1 MEKIVVVD
9 DEREIADLVALYL
22 KNSGYDV
29 ITFYNSI
36 EARDYIMKNPP
47 DLAILDIMMPELDG
61 LELLKEIRETHYY
74 PIILLTAKDQELD
87 IITGLTLGS
96 DEYITKPF
104 KPLELVAR
112 TKALLRRSKV
122 YEKINDRQK
131 SIFIYKDLVI
141 DYNNRECFI
150 NEEKLQ
156 LTNTEYK
163 ILEIL
168 LKNCGQKISSEDL
181 FFQATGESYY
191 DKACNSIA
199 THIRNIRIKLGDS
212 FDNPKYIKT
221 IWGEGYIIEREN

>member
-22 KNSGYDV
+22 KNSGYNV

-47 DLAILDIMMPELDG
+47 DLAVLDIMMPELDG

-122 YEKINDRQK
+122 YEKMNEGK
-131 SIFIYKDLVI
+131 EAIFVYKDLVI

-168 LKNCGQKISSEDL
+168 LKNCGQRIASEDL
-181 FFQATGESYY
+181 FFQVTGESYY

-199 THIRNIRIKLGDS
+199 THIRNIRIKLRDS

-221 IWGEGYIIEREN
+221 IWGEGYIIEKEN

>member
-1 MEKIVVVD
+1 MVVD

-22 KNSGYDV
+22 KNSGYNV

-47 DLAILDIMMPELDG
+47 DLAVLDIMMPELDG

-122 YEKINDRQK
+122 YEKMNDRK
-131 SIFIYKDLVI
+131 EAIFIYKDLVI
-141 DYNNRECFI
+141 DYNNRKCFI

-168 LKNCGQKISSEDL
+168 LKNCGQKIASEDL
-181 FFQATGESYY
+181 FFQVTGESYY

-199 THIRNIRIKLGDS
+199 THIRNIRIKLEDS

-221 IWGEGYIIEREN
+221 IWGEGYIIEKEN

>member
-1 MEKIVVVD
+1 MEKVVVVD
-9 DEREIADLVALYL
+9 NEREIADLVALYL

-29 ITFYNSI
+29 ITFYNSLD
-36 EARDYIMKNPP
+36 ARDYMMKNPP
-47 DLAILDIMMPELDG
+47 DLAVLDIMMPELDG

-122 YEKINDRQK
+122 YEKINDRQE

-141 DYNNRECFI
+141 DYNNKECSM
-150 NEEKLQ
+150 NGEKLQ

-163 ILEIL
+163 ILEVL
-168 LKNCGQKISSEDL
+168 LKTSGQKLSSEDL
-181 FFQATGESYY
+181 FFQITGESYY

-199 THIRNIRIKLGDS
+199 THIRNIRIKLEDS

-221 IWGEGYIIEREN
+221 IWGEGYIIEKEN

>member
-47 DLAILDIMMPELDG
+47 DLAVLDIMMPELDG

-122 YEKINDRQK
+122 YEKMNDRK
-131 SIFIYKDLVI
+131 EAIFIYKDLVI

-168 LKNCGQKISSEDL
+168 LKNYGQKIASEDL
-181 FFQATGESYY
+181 FFQVTGESYY

-199 THIRNIRIKLGDS
+199 THIRNIRIKLEDS

-221 IWGEGYIIEREN
+221 IWGEGYIIEKEN

>member
-29 ITFYNSI
+29 ITFYNPL

-47 DLAILDIMMPELDG
+47 DLAVLDIMMPELDG

-122 YEKINDRQK
+122 YEKMNDRK
-131 SIFIYKDLVI
+131 EAMFIYKDLVI

-168 LKNCGQKISSEDL
+168 LKNCGQKIASEDL
-181 FFQATGESYY
+181 FFQVTGESYY

-199 THIRNIRIKLGDS
+199 THIRNIRIKLEDS

-221 IWGEGYIIEREN
+221 IWGEGYIIEKEN

>member
-9 DEREIADLVALYL
+9 DEKEIADLIALYL
-22 KNSGYDV
+22 KNSGYNV
-29 ITFYNSI
+29 ITFYNPL
-36 EARDYIMKNPP
+36 EARDYMTKNPP
-47 DLAILDIMMPELDG
+47 DLAVLDIMMPELDG

-104 KPLELVAR
+104 KLLELVAR
-112 TKALLRRSKV
+112 TNALLRRSKV
-122 YEKINDRQK
+122 YEKMNDEQD
-131 SIFIYKDLVI
+131 FIYKDLVI

-150 NEEKLQ
+150 NDEKLQ

-168 LKNCGQKISSEDL
+168 LKNCGQKVSSEDL
-181 FFQATGESYY
+181 FFKVTGESYY
-191 DKACNSIA
+191 NKACNSIA

>member
-1 MEKIVVVD
+1 MVVD
-9 DEREIADLVALYL
+9 DEKEIADLIALYL
-22 KNSGYDV
+22 KNSGYNV
-29 ITFYNSI
+29 ITFYNPL
-36 EARDYIMKNPP
+36 EARDYMTKNPP
-47 DLAILDIMMPELDG
+47 DLAVLDIMMPELDG

-104 KPLELVAR
+104 KLLELVAR
-112 TKALLRRSKV
+112 TNALLRRSKV
-122 YEKINDRQK
+122 YEKMNDEQD
-131 SIFIYKDLVI
+131 FIYKDLVI

-150 NEEKLQ
+150 NDEKLQ

-168 LKNCGQKISSEDL
+168 LKNCGQKVSSEDL
-181 FFQATGESYY
+181 FFKVTGESYY
-191 DKACNSIA
+191 NKACNSIA